1 MLRFLR
7 ITEEAAFGVFNT
19 TSPVSIAVR
28 LSGDNA
34 FTPMTDPEFFTVM
47 DGSGLGVPA
56 LFGSATSANTST
68 LTTELTYSQ
77 AAILLGWATQR
88 INSGQTT
95 PWATTELP
103 NDLASCTLDFAW
115 SQFDTTTL
123 KTKRYLGA
131 KVASLNLAGAKDSPK
146 VMATFALVASTPQ
159 GNTFDS
165 STDPTLTA
173 PALTAY
179 PTDVVVF
186 QHLKGNM
193 TIDSVSRSN
202 IESFNLSVQNVMVPY
217 WDESRFPN
225 AIRLGGRTVTAS
237 AKWRLKSSVS
247 DRTAYESTA
256 TQSALFEFINPG
268 ATHTISF
275 NFNGNGYI
283 SAYKED
289 LPLQREVYYNWS
301 YASYLDATA
310 GSDLTVTVT

>member
-7 ITEEAAFGVFNT
+7 ITQEAAFGVFPT
-19 TSPVSIAVR
+19 ASPVSIFVR

-56 LFGSATSANTST
+56 LFGSATSSNTST
-68 LTTELTYSQ
+68 LTTEVTYSQ
-77 AAILLGWATQR
+77 AAFLLGWALQR
-88 INSGQTT
+88 LNTAQTE
-95 PWATTELP
+95 PWTTTELP

-131 KVASLNLAGAKDSPK
+131 KVASLNLAGSKDSPK

-159 GNTFDS
+159 GNTFDG

-173 PALTAY
+173 PAPTVY
-179 PTDVVVF
+179 PTDVAVF
-186 QHLKGNM
+186 QHLKGNV
-193 TIDSVSRSN
+193 TIDSVARSN
-202 IESFNLSVQNVMVPY
+202 FESFNLSVQNVLVPY

-237 AKWRLKSSVS
+237 AKWRLKSSVT
-247 DRTAYESTA
+247 DRTSYESNA
-256 TQSALFEFINPG
+256 TQSALFEFVNPG
-268 ATHTISF
+268 ASHSISL
-275 NFNGNGYI
+275 NFNTNGYI

-289 LPLQREVYYNWS
+289 LQLQREVYYTWTL
-301 YASYLDATA
+301 ASYLDTTA
-310 GSDLTVTVT
+310 GSDLTLTVT